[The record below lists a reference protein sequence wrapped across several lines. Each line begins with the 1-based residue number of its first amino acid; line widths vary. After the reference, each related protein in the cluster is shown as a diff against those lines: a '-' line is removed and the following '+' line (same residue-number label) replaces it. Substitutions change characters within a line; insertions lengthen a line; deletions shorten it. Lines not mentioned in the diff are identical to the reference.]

1 MILFIR
7 KVRQCRPSQ
16 SIVYITGDVIFRL
29 SLNADQ
35 HVNLLSLVVHLG
47 GIFRTKG
54 TKCSVLYL
62 CIYIYILYPEA
73 GISSLSLSPDF
84 SDLLDLTESVYHI
97 VPTLMNQNL
106 YTELQVVK
114 PVCLAGQ
121 QNNIRQYLIVI

>member
-62 CIYIYILYPEA
+62 CILYPEA

-97 VPTLMNQNL
+97 VPTLMVKYL

-121 QNNIRQYLIVI
+121 QNNIRQYLIII